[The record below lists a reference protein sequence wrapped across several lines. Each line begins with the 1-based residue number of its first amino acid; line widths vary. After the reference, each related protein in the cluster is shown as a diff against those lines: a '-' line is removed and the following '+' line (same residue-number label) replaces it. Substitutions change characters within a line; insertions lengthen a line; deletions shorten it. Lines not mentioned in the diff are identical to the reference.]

1 MNRIQLLAIGSTLTL
16 SLILTAAARQAGSTS
31 SGDQGV
37 SQGEK
42 SIVPS
47 AAEQLTFLAGKLN
60 LTNDQQEKM
69 KPILREMHDA
79 TMKVMQDESLS
90 REDRMSKLRDSH
102 YKADAKIRVILND
115 EQKKKLDQVEH
126 EPHPELHGNLNDA
139 KN

>member
-16 SLILTAAARQAGSTS
+16 SLILTAAAQQAGSTS
-31 SGDQGV
+31 SGEHGM

-42 SIVPS
+42 STVPS

-60 LTNDQQEKM
+60 LTDDQQEKM